1 MLAPGLRRHH
11 SACLIG
17 FAGWCAALAL
27 PSGFLVDVPI
37 GTYQVSFR
45 PAVLHA
51 SGPKR
56 PMKISVNEENQGANL
71 SIKWL
76 IRNNGGRP

>member
-1 MLAPGLRRHH
+1 MLAPGLGRNH
-11 SACLIG
+11 SRCLIG

-27 PSGFLVDVPI
+27 PIGVLVDVPI

-76 IRNNGGRP
+76 VSNNGGRP